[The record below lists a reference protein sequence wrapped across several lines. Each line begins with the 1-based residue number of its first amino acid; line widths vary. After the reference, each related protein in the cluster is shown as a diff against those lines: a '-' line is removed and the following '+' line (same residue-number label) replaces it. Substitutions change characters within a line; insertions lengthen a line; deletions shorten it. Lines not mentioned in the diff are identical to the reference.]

1 MTIEFFKTSA
11 SRIELRCCSSRWNDL
26 VGWWDEPTRT
36 RKIFSFMRASS
47 EEALKADPFNFIL
60 DIHDNLM

>member
-11 SRIELRCCSSRWNDL
+11 SRIELRCSSSRCNGL

-36 RKIFSFMRASS
+36 KKIFSFMRASS
-47 EEALKADPFNFIL
+47 EEECLA
-60 DIHDNLM
+60 MR